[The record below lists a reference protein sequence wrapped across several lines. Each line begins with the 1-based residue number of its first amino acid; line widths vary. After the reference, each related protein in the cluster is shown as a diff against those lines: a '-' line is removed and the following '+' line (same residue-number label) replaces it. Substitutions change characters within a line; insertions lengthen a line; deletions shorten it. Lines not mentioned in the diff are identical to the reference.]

1 MNNRVTHF
9 EIPSDKMVDNIASSM
24 KAIEK
29 AGGKIVVPKRPVATI
44 GWLAFFADSDE
55 NVHGVWEE
63 DKEAK

>member
-29 AGGKIVVPKRPVATI
+29 AGGNIVVPK
-44 GWLAFFADSDE
+44 
-55 NVHGVWEE
+55 
-63 DKEAK
+63 